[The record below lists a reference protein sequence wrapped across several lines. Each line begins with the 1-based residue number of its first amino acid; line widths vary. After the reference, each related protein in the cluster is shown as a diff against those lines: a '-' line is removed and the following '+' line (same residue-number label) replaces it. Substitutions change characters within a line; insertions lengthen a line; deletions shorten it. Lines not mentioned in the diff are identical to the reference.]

1 MKWTTAADIK
11 ALLER
16 RWSSGELCRAA
27 VGRSECFPL
36 SVRFKAPSAKTMLE
50 AFGDTQEWVK
60 LMITFAEKHSVE
72 LEWRDY
78 NHRNL
83 GKQRIPAGLVLA
95 NPEQAAALIGK
106 QTSLQ
111 RFCNIYETTATQLP
125 ELQAWL
131 LKRPIHALE
140 LEQEW
145 FRLIDLC
152 VWMQRHPTPKIY
164 LRQVDLAGI
173 DSKFIESYRLVLA
186 ELYDLVLPH
195 HAINNDF
202 SGVKGFARRYGFLDK
217 PLMLRVRPL
226 DSNIRLLYTDGS
238 QDVVMDAQA
247 FASLQV
253 EVQSKIKRIF
263 IVENEINYLSF
274 PDLSNALV
282 LFGSGYGFDALKP
295 AKWLNMCDLWYWGD
309 IDTHGFAILDQLRA
323 HYPQVQS
330 LLMDR
335 YTLLKHQPVW
345 GFEPK
350 QEKKTLTRLTQ
361 EEAALY
367 DDLRSNSLADQLRL
381 EQERI
386 GFEHVN
392 KHLLATN
399 TPRNPLLRKCN
410 SPCEHR

>member
-36 SVRFKAPSAKTMLE
+36 RVPFKAPSAKTMLE
-50 AFGDTQEWVK
+50 AFGEIQDWVK
-60 LMITFAEKHSVE
+60 LMITFTEKHNVK
-72 LEWRDY
+72 LEWRDC

-83 GKQRIPAGLVLA
+83 GRQQLPAALVLES
-95 NPEQAAALIGK
+95 PEQAAALIGK
-106 QTSLQ
+106 RTSLQ
-111 RFCNIYETTATQLP
+111 LFSKLYKSTATQLP

-145 FRLIDLC
+145 LRLIDLC
-152 VWMQRHPTPKIY
+152 LWMQRHPTPKIY

-173 DSKFIESYRLVLA
+173 DSKFIESHRLVLA
-186 ELYDLVLPH
+186 ELYDLVLPRY
-195 HAINNDF
+195 AINDDF
-202 SGVKGFARRYGFLDK
+202 SGVTGFARRYGFLDK
-217 PLMLRVRPL
+217 PLMLRLRPL
-226 DSNIRLLYTDGS
+226 DSNIRLLHSDGS
-238 QDVVMDAQA
+238 QDVVMGAQA
-247 FASLQV
+247 FACLHV

-263 IVENEINYLSF
+263 IVENEINYLAL
-274 PDLSNALV
+274 PELSDALV
-282 LFGSGYGFDALKP
+282 LFGSGYGFDTLKP
-295 AKWLNMCDLWYWGD
+295 ANWLNRCELWYWGD

-323 HYPQVQS
+323 CFPHVQS

-335 YTLLKHQPVW
+335 HTLLKHQPAW

-386 GFEHVN
+386 GFEHVE
-392 KHLLATN
+392 KHVFLATDK
-399 TPRNPLLRKCN
+399 RR
-410 SPCEHR
+410 